1 MNLTFN
7 INQRTHMPSSTRT
20 TLTLGLAAAAM
31 ATSLPAGANP
41 RPLPYSYPY
50 ETLPAE
56 EAELEQYV
64 DLTPVRI
71 VDPEDATGNGRLWD
85 QQYRLQTE
93 FEYGITDRL
102 ELGLYLVLAN
112 EAGGPLAFDGIKQR
126 LRLRLADEGTLP
138 VDIGLYGEIA
148 EFHDEL
154 EFEEKLILSKRF
166 DKLRIMANLWF
177 EESLEHYEGE
187 LEATFHPTLGIT
199 QEISPVLHLGV
210 EYWGQTKFENEAA
223 AGTVQHF
230 NDGFHHYVGPAVSLQ
245 FGKLWWSTGA
255 YLRLDEMKRTTEV
268 GDQFG
273 HAWVRTVIALSL

>member
-1 MNLTFN
+1 MKPPN
-7 INQRTHMPSSTRT
+7 RT
-20 TLTLGLAAAAM
+20 THAVGAAAVVA
-31 ATSLPAGANP
+31 SLSLSARANP

-71 VDPEDATGNGRLWD
+71 VDPEDATGNSRIWD

-126 LRLRLADEGTLP
+126 LRLRLADEGALP
-138 VDIGLYGEIA
+138 LDIGLYGEIA

-166 DKLRIMANLWF
+166 GTLRLMTNLWF
-177 EESLEHYEGE
+177 EESLEHYEGAP
-187 LEATFHPTLGIT
+187 EATFHPTLGIT
-199 QEISPVLHLGV
+199 DQITPVFHVGL
-210 EYWGQTKFENEAA
+210 EYWGQTKFENESSDP
-223 AGTVQHF
+223 VKHF

>member
-7 INQRTHMPSSTRT
+7 ITF
-20 TLTLGLAAAAM
+20 AAWV
-31 ATSLPAGANP
+31 AGVVCVEGSARANP
-41 RPLPYSYPY
+41 RPLPFSYPY
-50 ETLPAE
+50 ETLSAE
-56 EAELEQYV
+56 TAELEQYV

-71 VDPEDATGNGRLWD
+71 VDPEDASGNGRIWD

-112 EAGGPLAFDGIKQR
+112 DAGGPLAFDGIKQR
-126 LRLRLADEGTLP
+126 LRYRLAEEGELP

-166 DKLRIMANLWF
+166 GKLRVMTNLWF
-177 EESLEHYEGE
+177 EESLEHYEDE
-187 LEATFHPTLGIT
+187 LEATFHPTAGVT
-199 QEISPVLHLGV
+199 GEVNPNLHLGV
-210 EYWGQTKFENEAA
+210 EYWGVGKFENEAP
-223 AGTVQHF
+223 AGTAAHF
-230 NDGFHHYVGPAVSLQ
+230 NDSFHHFIGPAVSLQ

-255 YLRLDEMKRTTEV
+255 YYRLDETKRRADA

-273 HAWVRTVIALSL
+273 HAWVRTVIAVAL

>member
-1 MNLTFN
+1 
-7 INQRTHMPSSTRT
+7 MPSPSVLRRVS
-20 TLTLGLAAAAM
+20 LGAVAAALVS
-31 ATSLPAGANP
+31 TSLSARANP

-56 EAELEQYV
+56 EAELEQYI
-64 DLTPVRI
+64 DITPVRI
-71 VDPEDATGNGRLWD
+71 VDPEDATGNGRIWD

-112 EAGGPLAFDGIKQR
+112 EAGGRLSFDGIKQR
-126 LRLRLADEGTLP
+126 LRLRLAEEGELP
-138 VDIGLYGEIA
+138 VDIDLYGEIS

-154 EFEEKLILSKRF
+154 EFEEKLILAKRF
-166 DKLRIMANLWF
+166 GKLRLMTNLWF

-187 LEATFHPTLGIT
+187 LEASFHPTLGGT
-199 QEISPVLHLGV
+199 YEVSPMLHLGV
-210 EYWGQTKFENEAA
+210 EYWGEGKFESEAA
-223 AGTVQHF
+223 PGTVAHF

-245 FGKLWWSTGA
+245 FGKLWWTTGA
-255 YLRLDEMKRTTEV
+255 YYRLDDTKRASEV

-273 HAWVRTVIALSL
+273 HAWVRTVIALAL